1 MSGSELQAVHNL
13 LGRYGMLLDRLIVEE
28 WLDLFTDDAV
38 LDIDGTTLDSRE
50 KRRGLTASAPRGLH
64 VANLPVIGGEFD
76 GDELSATSTFLFWN
90 TAQRTT
96 RLGWYDD
103 RLVRVEGGWR
113 FATRRISF
121 LDQSEAG

>member
-13 LGRYGMLLDRLIVEE
+13 LGSYGILLDRMMVEE
-28 WLDLFTDDAV
+28 WLDLFSEGAV
-38 LDIDGTTLDSRE
+38 LDIDGNALDSRE

-64 VANLPVIGGEFD
+64 VANLPVICGDLD

-90 TAQRTT
+90 IERRTT

-103 RLVRVEGGWR
+103 KLVRVRGGWR
-113 FATRRISF
+113 FGARRISF
-121 LDQSEAG
+121 LDHSAVG